1 MNTVLVVSLSP
12 SGSTRQ
18 IAEHLKS
25 SFEAAGFAVQLADL
39 GDQPQP
45 GDALGVVVAAP
56 IHGMAWMPEA
66 VSWIQTHGESLKGR
80 PLALVAT
87 SYLYFEGRR
96 GWRNAIAKNLEAVRQ
111 GVPHASVQVFGG
123 RLPSALPAPARW
135 LFGVK
140 KGRPL
145 DLVDLKSVGD
155 WATSWVPT
163 LRMALR
169 TP

>member
-1 MNTVLVVSLSP
+1 MNTVLVVCLSP

-25 SFEAAGFAVQLADL
+25 SLEGSGFSVNLAALD
-39 GDQPQP
+39 DQPGP

-66 VSWIQTHGESLKGR
+66 TAWIDTHREALNGR

-96 GWRNAIAKNLEAVRQ
+96 GWRNAITKNLETVRR

-123 RLPSALPAPARW
+123 RLPSALPTPARW

-145 DLVDLKSVGD
+145 DLVDPKAVSGWV
-155 WATSWVPT
+155 TSWVPT

-169 TP
+169 IP